1 MAPEYAKYV
10 GVALTCVEL
19 SVCLNF
25 EERSPITRFE
35 AYLAVS
41 ITATDFDWELDSNL
55 SNMAPRRKLL
65 GSLKKSIK
73 TQWSCSNLSQFQ
85 LHFHSRSILTQQFT
99 LTRSSPSLCSLNSLS
114 SSLLPAPSLPS
125 PLLPRAVEAPR
136 ATTPKVSNAATAPRT
151 PAMASAAN

>member
-19 SVCLNF
+19 SVCLIF

-41 ITATDFDWELDSNL
+41 ITATNFDWELDSNL

-65 GSLKKSIK
+65 GGRRK
-73 TQWSCSNLSQFQ
+73 NL
-85 LHFHSRSILTQQFT
+85 
-99 LTRSSPSLCSLNSLS
+99 
-114 SSLLPAPSLPS
+114 
-125 PLLPRAVEAPR
+125 
-136 ATTPKVSNAATAPRT
+136 
-151 PAMASAAN
+151 